1 MGHTE
6 ITLYLSGS
14 RGIQI
19 ALWMTVTTITN
30 NMLLHNTREL
40 PLVVQVIRTKHPSAP
55 WFLEQSLGLLEPM

>member
-19 ALWMTVTTITN
+19 ALWMTKTTITN
-30 NMLLHNTREL
+30 YYFVIHDTKEL
-40 PLVVQVIRTKHPSAP
+40 PLVVLVIRMKHP
-55 WFLEQSLGLLEPM
+55 